1 MAEKKTLLKFY
12 IKQEELIRLVLYKFR
27 DVKSFC
33 KILHISRTRFYQY
46 TNPNTTHR
54 IYATTKDHLIWKM
67 ADLLDSLD
75 YLFCANNNRKN
86 YEKCYRELNHL
97 ISSIV
102 TSTYKLNK

>member
-67 ADLLDSLD
+67 ADLLDL
-75 YLFCANNNRKN
+75 KG
-86 YEKCYRELNHL
+86 EELNK
-97 ISSIV
+97 V
-102 TSTYKLNK
+102 TLWESGKKE

>member
-12 IKQEELIRLVLYKFR
+12 IKQEELIRLVFYKFR

-67 ADLLDSLD
+67 ADLLDL
-75 YLFCANNNRKN
+75 KG
-86 YEKCYRELNHL
+86 EELNK
-97 ISSIV
+97 V
-102 TSTYKLNK
+102 TLWESGKEKKE

>member
-1 MAEKKTLLKFY
+1 MTEKKTLLKFY

-67 ADLLDSLD
+67 ADLLNL
-75 YLFCANNNRKN
+75 KG
-86 YEKCYRELNHL
+86 EELNK
-97 ISSIV
+97 V
-102 TSTYKLNK
+102 TLWESGKEKKE

>member
-12 IKQEELIRLVLYKFR
+12 VKQEELIRLILYKFR

-54 IYATTKDHLIWKM
+54 IYASTTDHLIWKM
-67 ADLLDSLD
+67 ADLLGL
-75 YLFCANNNRKN
+75 
-86 YEKCYRELNHL
+86 EGTELNK
-97 ISSIV
+97 V
-102 TSTYKLNK
+102 TVWASVKKQED

>member
-12 IKQEELIRLVLYKFR
+12 IKQEELIRLILYKFR

-67 ADLLDSLD
+67 ADLLGLEG
-75 YLFCANNNRKN
+75 K
-86 YEKCYRELNHL
+86 ELNKITL
-97 ISSIV
+97 WESG
-102 TSTYKLNK
+102 KKKEE

>member
-12 IKQEELIRLVLYKFR
+12 IKQEGLIRLILYKFR

-67 ADLLDSLD
+67 ADLLEL
-75 YLFCANNNRKN
+75 KG
-86 YEKCYRELNHL
+86 EELNK
-97 ISSIV
+97 V
-102 TSTYKLNK
+102 TLWESGKKKEE

>member
-12 IKQEELIRLVLYKFR
+12 IKQEELIRLVLYKFS

-67 ADLLDSLD
+67 ADLLDL
-75 YLFCANNNRKN
+75 KG
-86 YEKCYRELNHL
+86 EELNK
-97 ISSIV
+97 V
-102 TSTYKLNK
+102 TLWESNKKKEE

>member
-1 MAEKKTLLKFY
+1 MPEKKTLLKFY

-67 ADLLDSLD
+67 ADLLGLEG
-75 YLFCANNNRKN
+75 K
-86 YEKCYRELNHL
+86 ELNKITL
-97 ISSIV
+97 WESG
-102 TSTYKLNK
+102 KKKEE

>member
-67 ADLLDSLD
+67 ADLLGL
-75 YLFCANNNRKN
+75 KG
-86 YEKCYRELNHL
+86 EELNK
-97 ISSIV
+97 V
-102 TSTYKLNK
+102 TLWESNKKKEE

>member
-12 IKQEELIRLVLYKFR
+12 IKQEDLIRLILYKFR

-67 ADLLDSLD
+67 ADLLEL
-75 YLFCANNNRKN
+75 KG
-86 YEKCYRELNHL
+86 EELNK
-97 ISSIV
+97 V
-102 TSTYKLNK
+102 TLWESGKKKEE

>member
-67 ADLLDSLD
+67 ADLLDLQGTD
-75 YLFCANNNRKN
+75 
-86 YEKCYRELNHL
+86 
-97 ISSIV
+97 
-102 TSTYKLNK
+102 LNKVTLWKAEKRNKKL

>member
-1 MAEKKTLLKFY
+1 MSEKKTLLKFY

-67 ADLLDSLD
+67 ADLLDLQGTD
-75 YLFCANNNRKN
+75 
-86 YEKCYRELNHL
+86 
-97 ISSIV
+97 
-102 TSTYKLNK
+102 LNKITLWENGKEKKE

>member
-67 ADLLDSLD
+67 ADLLDLQGTD
-75 YLFCANNNRKN
+75 
-86 YEKCYRELNHL
+86 
-97 ISSIV
+97 
-102 TSTYKLNK
+102 LNKITLWESEKKE

>member
-12 IKQEELIRLVLYKFR
+12 IKQEDLIRLILYKFR

-54 IYATTKDHLIWKM
+54 IYASTKDHLIWKM
-67 ADLLDSLD
+67 ADLL
-75 YLFCANNNRKN
+75 
-86 YEKCYRELNHL
+86 ELQG
-97 ISSIV
+97 
-102 TSTYKLNK
+102 TDLNKVTLWESSKEKKE

>member
-46 TNPNTTHR
+46 TNPKTTHR
-54 IYATTKDHLIWKM
+54 IYANGPDHLLWKM
-67 ADLLDSLD
+67 ADLLGLEG
-75 YLFCANNNRKN
+75 K
-86 YEKCYRELNHL
+86 ELNK
-97 ISSIV
+97 V
-102 TSTYKLNK
+102 TLWESGKKKEE

>member
-12 IKQEELIRLVLYKFR
+12 IKQEDLIRLILYKFR

-67 ADLLDSLD
+67 ADLL
-75 YLFCANNNRKN
+75 
-86 YEKCYRELNHL
+86 ELHG
-97 ISSIV
+97 
-102 TSTYKLNK
+102 TDLNKVTLWESGKKKEE

>member
-54 IYATTKDHLIWKM
+54 IYASTKDHLIWKM
-67 ADLLDSLD
+67 ADLLDLQGTD
-75 YLFCANNNRKN
+75 
-86 YEKCYRELNHL
+86 
-97 ISSIV
+97 
-102 TSTYKLNK
+102 LNKVTLWESGKEKEK

>member
-12 IKQEELIRLVLYKFR
+12 IKQEDLIRLILYKFR

-54 IYATTKDHLIWKM
+54 IYATTSDHLLWKM
-67 ADLLDSLD
+67 ADLLGLEG
-75 YLFCANNNRKN
+75 K
-86 YEKCYRELNHL
+86 ELNK
-97 ISSIV
+97 V
-102 TSTYKLNK
+102 TIWESGKKKEE

>member
-1 MAEKKTLLKFY
+1 MPEKKTLLKFY

-67 ADLLDSLD
+67 ADLLDL
-75 YLFCANNNRKN
+75 KG
-86 YEKCYRELNHL
+86 EELNK
-97 ISSIV
+97 V
-102 TSTYKLNK
+102 TLWESGKEKKE